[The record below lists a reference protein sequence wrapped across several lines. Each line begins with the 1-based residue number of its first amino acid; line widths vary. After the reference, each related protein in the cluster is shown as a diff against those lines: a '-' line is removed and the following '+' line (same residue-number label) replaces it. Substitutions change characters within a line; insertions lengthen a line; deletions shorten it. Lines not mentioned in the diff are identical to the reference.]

1 MHQETVRLI
10 RTVGCVF
17 GRRFGNA
24 CHRADRKR
32 RDKAPS
38 AILSTVKLENRA
50 QYSRLE
56 LRAIYSPAISF
67 NAPCKP
73 IILCEY
79 QVRTLCANTDQ
90 MIKTHRVARLI

>member
-10 RTVGCVF
+10 RTVGRVF